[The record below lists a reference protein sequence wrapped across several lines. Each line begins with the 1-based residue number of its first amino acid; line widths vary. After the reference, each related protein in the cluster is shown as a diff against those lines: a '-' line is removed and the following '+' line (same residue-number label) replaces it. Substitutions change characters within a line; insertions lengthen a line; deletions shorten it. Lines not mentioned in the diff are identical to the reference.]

1 METKEKNNGQV
12 KQANT
17 VKADKKEPQFVAG
30 NPVNTV
36 SKKAD
41 EQTEAKNT
49 VADKSA
55 FVNLNDEAKSKQAET
70 PNPQEGKKDEPTK
83 KEIKA
88 NFEQE
93 KPAPNLEQTLRKIKD
108 LHRLSNQREKLLETI
123 ETLDAFEVAQLDD
136 AEETNLNHFQ
146 GCTLTIK
153 DDTGRIFTT
162 KNPFIIDQAAKNIN
176 TLCVDKL
183 AEVEGQISVTL

>member
-17 VKADKKEPQFVAG
+17 VKTDKKTPQFVAG

-36 SKKAD
+36 SKKAE
-41 EQTEAKNT
+41 EQAEATKPE
-49 VADKSA
+49 ADKSG
-55 FVNLNDEAKSKQAET
+55 FVNVNEQVQSKEAET
-70 PNPQEGKKDEPTK
+70 PNPQEKREEPTK

-153 DDTGRIFTT
+153 DDTGRVFTT
-162 KNPFIIDQAAKNIN
+162 KNPFIIDQTAKNIN

>member
-17 VKADKKEPQFVAG
+17 VKADKNEPQFVAG

-36 SKKAD
+36 SQKA
-41 EQTEAKNT
+41 EEKTEAKNT
-49 VADKSA
+49 VAEKSDGA
-55 FVNLNDEAKSKQAET
+55 NVNEQVQSKQAET
-70 PNPQEGKKDEPTK
+70 PKKQEEKKDEPTK

-123 ETLDAFEVAQLDD
+123 ETLDSFEVEQLDD
-136 AEETNLNHFQ
+136 AEETNHNHFQ
-146 GCTLTIK
+146 GCTLSIK
-153 DDTGRIFTT
+153 DDTGRVFTT
-162 KNPFIIDQAAKNIN
+162 KNPYIIDQTAKNIN

-183 AEVEGQISVTL
+183 AEVEGQISIIL